1 LDLDDKLQ
9 TCSKLNDSIRRKFGK
24 QITKETKL
32 RIHNITAKVVLKFHC
47 EAWMLKKR
55 DEHILDAPQ
64 MTFLIHLLG
73 ITQLYRE
80 RNQSVRDKL
89 SMQNIVWDLQQN
101 QQSGNNTYKE
111 WTQSVNPSIY
121 LRGKAI

>member
-1 LDLDDKLQ
+1 MLDLDDKLH
-9 TCSKLNDSIRRKFGK
+9 TCSKLHDIIRRNFGK

-32 RIHNITAKVVLKFHC
+32 RIHNITAKVALKFHS

-55 DEHILDAPQ
+55 DEHILDASQ
-64 MTFLIHLLG
+64 MTFLRHLLG

-89 SMQNIVWDLQQN
+89 NVHNIVQDLQWN
-101 QQSGNNTYKE
+101 QQSDNSTYKE
-111 WTQSVNPSIY
+111 WTQ
-121 LRGKAI
+121 